1 MLPQLVRIGDFF
13 LPTYGLLV
21 TAGFLI
27 ALWLATRLAAK
38 SGLNKEAVFN
48 LGIYC
53 GLAGILGAKLL
64 LILVDFRYYV
74 RNPGEIFSFSTFQAG
89 GIFYGGLLAALATAY
104 LYMRHKRLPVLA
116 TADAF
121 APGLALGHAVGRV
134 GCFAAGCCWG
144 LECHRPWAVTFR
156 NPVANQLFGTPL
168 NVPLH
173 PTQIYEAAAEAL
185 TFGIL
190 YARFHR
196 PHKAGG
202 VIGLYLS
209 LYAVARFV
217 IEFFRAPESPN
228 PFGGPFT
235 TAQWISIGLFVLG
248 AVVLTRR
255 PKAAGR

>member
-1 MLPQLVRIGDFF
+1 M
-13 LPTYGLLV
+13 
-21 TAGFLI
+21 
-27 ALWLATRLAAK
+27 
-38 SGLNKEAVFN
+38 
-48 LGIYC
+48 
-53 GLAGILGAKLL
+53 
-64 LILVDFRYYV
+64 
-74 RNPGEIFSFSTFQAG
+74 
-89 GIFYGGLLAALATAY
+89 
-104 LYMRHKRLPVLA
+104 
-116 TADAF
+116 
-121 APGLALGHAVGRV
+121 
-134 GCFAAGCCWG
+134 
-144 LECHRPWAVTFR
+144 TFR